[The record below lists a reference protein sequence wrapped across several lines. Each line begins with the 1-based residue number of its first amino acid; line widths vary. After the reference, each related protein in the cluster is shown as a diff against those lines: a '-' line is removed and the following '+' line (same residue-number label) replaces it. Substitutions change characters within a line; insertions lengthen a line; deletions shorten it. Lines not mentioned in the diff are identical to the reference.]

1 MWMGL
6 EELNPAIVHRPWPA
20 IEKSSLIG
28 LLHRVFYTVYTVR
41 VNRCGDYRFD
51 QFDPTNVKLRGK
63 NRRPPTIYQVA
74 HTCPRNGN
82 AILVQILVHI
92 KAVGER
98 IFEG

>member
-41 VNRCGDYRFD
+41 VNRCGDYTCGDYTFD
-51 QFDPTNVKLRGK
+51 QRKTQGQKS
-63 NRRPPTIYQVA
+63 
-74 HTCPRNGN
+74 
-82 AILVQILVHI
+82 
-92 KAVGER
+92 
-98 IFEG
+98 